1 MKKIYY
7 LKTCDTCKKI
17 LKQIED
23 LDQFELQEIKSNPVT
38 EVQLEEI
45 YAHTKSYEALF
56 NKRAQLYKQLGL
68 KDQKLSESD
77 YKKYL
82 LEHYTFLAR
91 PVILFEDKL
100 FVGNSAKTVE
110 KMLQTVNQK

>member
-1 MKKIYY
+1 MKKIYH

-23 LDQFELQEIKSNPVT
+23 LDQFELQEIKTLPVT
-38 EVQLEEI
+38 ESQLEEM
-45 YAHTKSYEALF
+45 YAHTKSYEAMF
-56 NKRAQLYKQLGL
+56 NKRAQLYKELGL
-68 KDQKLSESD
+68 KDKNLTEED

-91 PVILFEDKL
+91 PVIYVKDKL
-100 FVGNSAKTVE
+100 FVGNKAATIE
-110 KMLQTVNQK
+110 AMLQAAKI

>member
-1 MKKIYY
+1 MKKIYH

-17 LKQIED
+17 LKQIKN
-23 LDQFELQEIKSNPVT
+23 LDQFELQEIKTNPIT
-38 EVQLEEI
+38 EEQLAEM

-56 NKRAQLYKQLGL
+56 NKRAQLYKELGL
-68 KDQKLSESD
+68 KDKNLTETD

-91 PVILFEDKL
+91 PVVFYNDYI
-100 FVGNSAKTVE
+100 FVGNSQKNIE
-110 KMLQTVNQK
+110 KMLQIID

>member
-1 MKKIYY
+1 MKKIYH

-23 LDQFELQEIKSNPVT
+23 LDQFELQEIKTSPVT
-38 EVQLEEI
+38 ESQLEEM
-45 YAHTKSYEALF
+45 YAHTKSYEAMF
-56 NKRAQLYKQLGL
+56 NKRAQLYKELGL
-68 KDQKLSESD
+68 KDKNLTEKD

-91 PVILFEDKL
+91 PVIYVKDKL
-100 FVGNSAKTVE
+100 FVGNKAATIE
-110 KMLQTVNQK
+110 AMLQAAKI

>member
-1 MKKIYY
+1 MKKIYH

-17 LKQIED
+17 VKQIEN
-23 LDQFELQEIKSNPVT
+23 LDQFELQEIKSSPVT
-38 EVQLEEI
+38 ESQLEEM

-56 NKRAQLYKQLGL
+56 NKRAQLYKELGL
-68 KDQKLSESD
+68 KDKNLTEED

-91 PVILFEDKL
+91 PVIFVNDKV
-100 FVGNSAKTVE
+100 FVGNKAATIE
-110 KMLQTVNQK
+110 EMLQEVNN

>member
-38 EVQLEEI
+38 EPQLEEI

-68 KDQKLSESD
+68 KDQKLSRSEEHTSELQSRPHLVCRL
-77 YKKYL
+77 L
-82 LEHYTFLAR
+82 LE
-91 PVILFEDKL
+91 K
-100 FVGNSAKTVE
+100 K
-110 KMLQTVNQK
+110 KK

>member
-1 MKKIYY
+1 MKKIYH

-17 LKQIED
+17 VKQIEN
-23 LDQFELQEIKSNPVT
+23 LDQFELQEIKSSPVT
-38 EVQLEEI
+38 ESQLEEM

-56 NKRAQLYKQLGL
+56 NKRAQLYKELGL
-68 KDQKLSESD
+68 KDKNFKEED

-91 PVILFEDKL
+91 PVIFVNDKV
-100 FVGNSAKTVE
+100 FVGNKAATIQE
-110 KMLQTVNQK
+110 MLQEVNN

>member
-23 LDQFELQEIKSNPVT
+23 LDQFELQEIKTNPLT
-38 EVQLEEI
+38 EKQLEEM
-45 YAHTKSYEALF
+45 YAHTNSYEALF
-56 NKRAQLYKQLGL
+56 NKRAQLYKELGL
-68 KDQKLSESD
+68 KDQKLSDSD

-91 PVILFEDKL
+91 PVIFFTDKL
-100 FVGNSAKTVE
+100 FVGNVAKTVE
-110 KMLQTVNQK
+110 QLIKTVNK

>member
-1 MKKIYY
+1 MKKIYH

-17 LKQIED
+17 LKQID
-23 LDQFELQEIKSNPVT
+23 NLHQFDIQEIKTNPLT
-38 EVQLEEI
+38 EVQLQEM

-56 NKRAQLYKQLGL
+56 NKRAQLYKELGL
-68 KDQKLSESD
+68 KDQNLTEED

-91 PVILFEDKL
+91 PVILYNDKI
-100 FVGNSAKTVE
+100 FVGNKASTIQEMIHYVSK
-110 KMLQTVNQK
+110 